1 MVAILASSPTMEL
14 CPESPAPALYEKNGF
29 LDLLREVWP
38 ESGRCLMIAAFP
50 DAYGLND
57 EMTGYYR
64 EAVENS
70 GLPVSCFDLWDDRH
84 PGLDWDEFQTYD
96 VVFLAGGHVPTE
108 HEWFEYIRLRELLEG
123 YDGVVIGTSAG
134 SMNMAEEVYAWPE
147 EPGETELPY
156 EKLFFPGL
164 GLAKTNV
171 LPHYNKVKNGRL
183 DGKLLVQ
190 EIAAGHSWGRRFYS
204 IPDGSYVLAKDGEE
218 TVFGEAY
225 LVADGQVS
233 QFCVDREQAD
243 LAN

>member
-14 CPESPAPALYEKNGF
+14 CPESPAPALYEKNDF
-29 LDLLREVWP
+29 LKLLHEVWP

-57 EMTGYYR
+57 EMTSYYR
-64 EAVENS
+64 EAVVNS
-70 GLPVSCFDLWDDRH
+70 GLPVESFDLWDARH
-84 PGLDWDEFQTYD
+84 PGLSQDELQNYG
-96 VVFLAGGHVPTE
+96 VIFLAGGHVPTE
-108 HEWFEYIRLRELLEG
+108 HRWFEYIRLRELLDD

-164 GLAKTNV
+164 GLAHTNV

-183 DGKLLVQ
+183 DGKLFVQ
-190 EIAAGHSWGRRFYS
+190 EIAAGHSWGRRFYA
-204 IPDGSYVLAKDGEE
+204 IPDGSYVLVRDGEE

-225 LVADGQVS
+225 LVADGRVS
-233 QFCVDREQAD
+233 QLCEDGASCR
-243 LAN
+243 LL

>member
-50 DAYGLND
+50 DAHALND

-70 GLPVSCFDLWDDRH
+70 GLPVSCFDLWDDRF
-84 PGLDWDEFQTYD
+84 DWDEFQAYD
-96 VVFLAGGHVPTE
+96 VVFLAGGHVATE
-108 HEWFEYIRLRELLEG
+108 QEWFRFICLRDLLED
-123 YDGVVIGTSAG
+123 YHGVVIGTSAG

-156 EKLFFPGL
+156 GKLFFPGL
-164 GLAKTNV
+164 GLAKTVV
-171 LPHYNKVKNGRL
+171 LPHYQKVKEGRL
-183 DGKLLVQ
+183 DGKLFVQ
-190 EIAAGHSWGRRFYS
+190 EIAAGHSWGRRFYA
-204 IPDGSYVLAKDGEE
+204 IPDGSYVLARDGEE
-218 TVFGEAY
+218 TIVGEAY
-225 LVADGQVS
+225 LVADGRVS
-233 QFCVDREQAD
+233 KFCEDGTRRKI
-243 LAN
+243 LA